1 MNITEK
7 QVNHMKTNAQAITL
21 IKEFEGLKLKPYAD
35 LGGKLTIGWGH
46 LIKPGEKF
54 TTITSAQ
61 AETIFLKDLAEAEA
75 IVTKSVRIAL
85 NSNQFSALAALAF
98 NIPKAFANTTLVD
111 VLGALRFDDAP
122 EQILRWHR
130 MGKKPVKGLI
140 RRRAAEAMLFVS

>member
-61 AETIFLKDLAEAEA
+61 AETIFLKDLAEAEE
-75 IVTKSVRIAL
+75 IVTKSVRIVL
-85 NSNQFSALAALAF
+85 NNNQFSALAALAF
-98 NIPKAFANTTLVD
+98 NIPKAFTNTTLVD
-111 VLGALRFDDAP
+111 VLDALRFDDAP

>member
-1 MNITEK
+1 M
-7 QVNHMKTNAQAITL
+7 
-21 IKEFEGLKLKPYAD
+21 
-35 LGGKLTIGWGH
+35 LTIGWGH

-75 IVTKSVRIAL
+75 IVTKSVRIIL
-85 NSNQFSALAALAF
+85 NNNQFSALVALAF

-111 VLGALRFDDAP
+111 VLNALRFDDAP